1 MMKSYSVLVFSLLLI
16 SSIIFVSNFETSF
29 ADEVIATSTGFEHST
44 ILELKNSRGN
54 TADIDTV
61 RIWLSGDNEFKSFK
75 TEEGWMG
82 KNTPQGVIIFT
93 SQNEISPGQS
103 VKFGIKTVE
112 NNPVINWKALDSSGE
127 IISSASTTITN
138 SGISQDKPELNQP
151 KIVTIKENSNFRF
164 IPEKPASNSDFRVVG
179 EEFVPNQTLDFYIS
193 DKLQKSIKVDE
204 NGRILFTAKVPVIL
218 NDERTEFILRDSG
231 GNEKSLSIR
240 ISQLENRE
248 IADVIK
254 LSLGNTPQEV
264 KRGDVITLEG
274 MSTPNTTLTITSK
287 DTNGDILAIDTIQV
301 RFDGK
306 WTYDNLFAPDLDL
319 GIVSIEIDDG
329 KSKALRN
336 IEVISAKLI
345 NLASTETSIE
355 AGNIVVFEGSAIP
368 NQEMSVIIEDS
379 IGTEIF
385 SRTVSVSESGIV
397 NFNVEIPRGS
407 VEGTYIISAF
417 QGDESGVA
425 VFGVG
430 QEPEPILIVRPIK
443 LNFSGVEE
451 INIEIQGPANAQVAI
466 ILIDAADREKFSDT
480 LNLGPDGKEMYKIKS
495 GELPTGAYTLNA
507 KRGESTG
514 STVFTIGLS
523 TGSGAISIQTT
534 RDEYKQGEQILI
546 LGNTGAINILLD
558 ITISDPD
565 GKVIKKIETFSDRFG
580 VFKVDNFRIP
590 LDGELGTWTVNAKSG
605 GNFKNVEFSVSG
617 ENKELVIFTD
627 KNNYSTNELMDI
639 SGSGARLSATVTIK
653 MFDLN
658 GVKIDELNITAKSNG
673 EYLTIWQIPADLEI
687 GEYEMTADDGAS
699 NTSVKFTIN

>member
-1 MMKSYSVLVFSLLLI
+1 MMKSYSILVFSLLLI

-204 NGRILFTAKVPVIL
+204 DGKILFTAKVPVIL

-240 ISQLENRE
+240 IPQLENRE

-319 GIVSIEIDDG
+319 GIISIEIDDG

-355 AGNIVVFEGSAIP
+355 AGDIVVFEGSAIP